1 MKILVVEDE
10 ENIAKGLRFNF
21 EQEGYQV
28 VLAGDGRA
36 ALELHAIAAP
46 PFDLIVLDLMLPEM
60 SGYETCRELRR
71 VDTEVPVLALTAR
84 TLAEDKAQAFDC
96 GVDQYI
102 TKPFA
107 LPELLSRVRNLLD
120 RHRRTLEKRPATRA
134 VEDVERFGKVLVDFG
149 RFELH
154 NGSEVHSLTTR
165 EKELLRYFLQYD
177 DVVLSRS
184 RLQSDVWR
192 DSAEITSRSIDNF
205 VMRLRKMIEVD
216 SANPQH
222 LISIRGTGY
231 RFIREPNTTESR
243 SSSSQ
248 PLTESAAEADEE

>member
-1 MKILVVEDE
+1 MVNRILVVEDE

-21 EQEGYQV
+21 EQEGYHV
-28 VLAGDGRA
+28 ALAPDGHTALDLHGDA
-36 ALELHAIAAP
+36 SP

-60 SGYETCRELRR
+60 SGYETCRQLRR
-71 VDTEVPVLALTAR
+71 VDTDIPVLALTAR

-120 RHRRTLEKRPATRA
+120 RRRRSLEQGPATRA
-134 VEDVERFGKVLVDFG
+134 VEDVERFGDVRVDFG

-154 NGSEVHSLTTR
+154 HGDEVHSLTTR
-165 EKELLRYFLQYD
+165 EQELLRYFFQYD

-184 RLQSDVWR
+184 RLQSDVWK
-192 DSAEITSRSIDNF
+192 DSTEITSRSIDNF

-216 SANPQH
+216 PANPQH

-231 RFIREPNTTESR
+231 RFIREPK
-243 SSSSQ
+243 
-248 PLTESAAEADEE
+248 

>member
-1 MKILVVEDE
+1 MRILVVEDE
-10 ENIAKGLRFNF
+10 QAIARGLRFNF
-21 EQEGYQV
+21 LQEGYQV
-28 VLAGDGRA
+28 DLAADGPT
-36 ALELHAIAAP
+36 ALTLHANAQP
-46 PFDLIVLDLMLPEM
+46 GFDLIVLDLMLPEM
-60 SGYETCRELRR
+60 SGYETCRRLRL

-107 LPELLSRVRNLLD
+107 LPELLSRVRRLLD
-120 RHRRTLEKRPATRA
+120 VRRQRMENGA
-134 VEDVERFGKVLVDFG
+134 VSRVAEDVARFGNVRVDFG

-154 NGSEVHSLTTR
+154 TQGQTHSLTTR
-165 EKELLRYFLQYD
+165 EQELLRYFLQHE

-205 VMRLRKMIEVD
+205 VMRLRKMIETD
-216 SANPQH
+216 SANPRH

-231 RFIREPNTTESR
+231 RFIREPDANPTTR
-243 SSSSQ
+243 DDG
-248 PLTESAAEADEE
+248 P

>member
-10 ENIAKGLRFNF
+10 ASIANGLRINF
-21 EQEGYQV
+21 ELEGYLV
-28 VLAGDGRA
+28 ELADDGHK
-36 ALELHAIAAP
+36 ALELHSAASP

-60 SGYETCRELRR
+60 SGYETCRKLRL

-84 TLAEDKAQAFDC
+84 TLAEDKTQAFDC

-120 RHRRTLEKRPATRA
+120 RRRRLLDKGTAVRS
-134 VEDVERFGKVLVDFG
+134 VEDIERFGQVTVDFG
-149 RFELH
+149 RFEVT
-154 NGSEVHSLTTR
+154 NGEEVHSLTTR
-165 EKELLRYFLQYD
+165 EMELLRYFLQHD

-184 RLQSDVWR
+184 RLQTDVWR
-192 DSAEITSRSIDNF
+192 DSAELTSRSIDNF
-205 VMRLRKMIEVD
+205 VMRLRKMIEMD
-216 SANPQH
+216 QANPKH

-231 RFIREPNTTESR
+231 RFIRDPE
-243 SSSSQ
+243 
-248 PLTESAAEADEE
+248 

>member
-10 ENIAKGLRFNF
+10 HAIARGLRFNF

-28 VLAGDGRA
+28 DLAGDGTT
-36 ALELHAIAAP
+36 ALDLHRDASP
-46 PFDLIVLDLMLPEM
+46 DYDLIVLDLMLPEM
-60 SGYETCRELRR
+60 SGYETCRRLRK
-71 VDTEVPVLALTAR
+71 VDTDVPVLALTAR

-120 RHRRTLEKRPATRA
+120 RRRRGMENGPATRP
-134 VEDVERFGKVLVDFG
+134 VEDVVRFGNVRVDFG

-154 NGSEVHSLTTR
+154 NGDHVHSLTTR
-165 EKELLRYFLQYD
+165 EQELLRYFLQYD
-177 DVVLSRS
+177 NVVLSRS

-205 VMRLRKMIEVD
+205 VMRLRKMIEAD
-216 SANPQH
+216 PANPRH

-231 RFIREPNTTESR
+231 RFIREPDG
-243 SSSSQ
+243 
-248 PLTESAAEADEE
+248 PSAGTNS

>member
-1 MKILVVEDE
+1 MRILVVEDE
-10 ENIAKGLRFNF
+10 IALAKGLRFNF

-28 VLAGDGRA
+28 SLAEDGQT
-36 ALELHAIAAP
+36 ALRLHSEASP

-60 SGYETCRELRR
+60 SGYETCRHLRR
-71 VDTEVPVLALTAR
+71 VDLDIPVLALTAR

-96 GVDQYI
+96 GVDQYM

-107 LPELLSRVRNLLD
+107 LPELLSRVRNLVD
-120 RHRRTLEKRPATRA
+120 RRRRTLEERPVTRS
-134 VEDVERFGKVLVDFG
+134 VEDTERFGSVRVDFG

-154 NGSEVHSLTTR
+154 NGDQVHSLTTR
-165 EKELLRYFLQYD
+165 EKELLQYFLQYD

-192 DSAEITSRSIDNF
+192 DSADITSRSIDNF

-216 SANPQH
+216 PTDPKH

-231 RFIREPNTTESR
+231 RFIR
-243 SSSSQ
+243 Q
-248 PLTESAAEADEE
+248 PGQEKRGTQEHG

>member
-1 MKILVVEDE
+1 MMRILVVEDE

-28 VLAGDGRA
+28 SLAGDGTT
-36 ALELHAIAAP
+36 ALDLHNGASP

-60 SGYETCRELRR
+60 SGYETCRQLRR
-71 VDTEVPVLALTAR
+71 VDTEIPVLALTAR

-96 GVDQYI
+96 GVDQYM

-107 LPELLSRVRNLLD
+107 LPELLSRVRNLVD
-120 RHRRTLEKRPATRA
+120 RRRRSLEQGPATRS
-134 VEDVERFGKVLVDFG
+134 VEDVERFGNVRVDFG

-154 NGSEVHSLTTR
+154 NGDQVHSLTTR

-192 DSAEITSRSIDNF
+192 DSTEITSRSIDNF

-216 SANPQH
+216 PTDPQH

-231 RFIREPNTTESR
+231 RFIREPGNRNGQQEQS
-243 SSSSQ
+243 
-248 PLTESAAEADEE
+248 

>member
-1 MKILVVEDE
+1 MMRILVVEDE

-28 VLAGDGRA
+28 SLAEDGST
-36 ALELHAIAAP
+36 ALSLHSDASP

-60 SGYETCRELRR
+60 SGYETCRQLRR
-71 VDTEVPVLALTAR
+71 VDTDIPVLALTAR

-96 GVDQYI
+96 GVDQYM

-107 LPELLSRVRNLLD
+107 LPELLSRVRNLVD
-120 RHRRTLEKRPATRA
+120 RRRRTLEQGHATRP
-134 VEDVERFGKVLVDFG
+134 VEDCETFGNVRVDFG
-149 RFELH
+149 RFRLH
-154 NGSEVHSLTTR
+154 NGDQVHSLTTK

-192 DSAEITSRSIDNF
+192 DSTEITSRSIDNF

-216 SANPQH
+216 PANPQH

-231 RFIREPNTTESR
+231 RFIRDPDKNSR
-243 SSSSQ
+243 S
-248 PLTESAAEADEE
+248 